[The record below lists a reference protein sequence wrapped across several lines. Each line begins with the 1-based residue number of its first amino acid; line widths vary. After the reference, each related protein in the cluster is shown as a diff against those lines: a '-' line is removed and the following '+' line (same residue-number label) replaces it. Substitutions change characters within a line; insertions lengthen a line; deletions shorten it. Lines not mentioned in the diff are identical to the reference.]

1 MRPPRI
7 SDEDRERLRA
17 HVVAASSPE
26 AADRAIA
33 AMWQLLDGD
42 MQDRITTLI
51 HAAQAVVDSKG
62 DRLGGSERALA
73 DLDGRE
79 VAATSTKKLKEGKY
93 VGH

>member
-17 HVVAASSPE
+17 NVVAASSPE
-26 AADRAIA
+26 AADRVLASL
-33 AMWQLLDGD
+33 WQLLDGD

-51 HAAQAVVDSKG
+51 HAAQAVVSSKG
-62 DRLGGSERALA
+62 DRLGGLERALA